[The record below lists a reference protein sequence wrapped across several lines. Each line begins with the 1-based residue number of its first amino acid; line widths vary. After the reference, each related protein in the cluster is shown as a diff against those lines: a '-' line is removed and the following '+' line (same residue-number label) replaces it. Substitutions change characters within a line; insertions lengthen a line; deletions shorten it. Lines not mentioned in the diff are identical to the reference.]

1 MEGKSQ
7 GSTDL
12 SSDIDSQNITCF
24 YFPTSFSS
32 QKVLLALY
40 EKNVQFKPKLV
51 SLFHG
56 QHMEPWY
63 VRLNPDGVH
72 VPVLKDGAKIIN
84 NPEEIIDYIDMM
96 SDTGPT
102 LVPDLKTSLGQ
113 SVASVREQLTGIPV
127 DVITYGIIFHPH
139 LSASGCRLPFA
150 VQRSMRENFAKR
162 LCYLTHKA
170 TRHPSLRD
178 GYLAKSQTAAQKY
191 DIITDEEKVKGQLD
205 QLDNIFSDIEI
216 LLRRTKEGS
225 DDSGELWLFGKMITA
240 ADISLTILLSRL
252 SLLGMEAR
260 YFPAKT
266 CPNIHKYYQLFQKRS
281 TFRRI
286 QYEINDLRWT
296 LVVEDLK
303 AAAPYMLGAAGVLIA
318 AGLVAWLV
326 KTIQK

>member
-72 VPVLKDGAKIIN
+72 VPVLKDGTKIIN

-162 LCYLTHKA
+162 LCYLSHKA

-191 DIITDEEKVKGQLD
+191 DVITDEEKVKGQLD
-205 QLDNIFSDIEI
+205 QLDNIFTDIEI

-225 DDSGELWLFGKMITA
+225 EDDGELWLFGKMITA
-240 ADISLTILLSRL
+240 ADISLT
-252 SLLGMEAR
+252 
-260 YFPAKT
+260 T
-266 CPNIHKYYQLFQKRS
+266 LFA
-281 TFRRI
+281 I
-286 QYEINDLRWT
+286 D
-296 LVVEDLK
+296 
-303 AAAPYMLGAAGVLIA
+303 
-318 AGLVAWLV
+318 
-326 KTIQK
+326 